1 MKRVFFSI
9 YLFLLISLL
18 VIPLGIKPF
27 LLALFGDQVV
37 NMERELSRGT
47 FHMVSEALNGLD
59 PREQNR
65 VLEQLQPQFGYP
77 LRILP
82 LADVHIDAADELD
95 FLGGMIVW
103 DSDTQSM
110 VLRLGNSQRVL
121 SMGGPFPGRA
131 LMFRL
136 GLIFWGLCLIC
147 MILPALLWT
156 LVLYWDIRK
165 VEIGTAR
172 FSAGDHD
179 ARVQVSTLSSM
190 AKIVTAVNTMADK
203 TQKLIYFQKSFA
215 NAVSHEIRTPL
226 ARIKFGLEMME
237 EKTDFAGDIAK
248 DVAEIE
254 GLVDEMLTYARF
266 ERDYSATEDLPVQD
280 MVPWLGA
287 LVAREEKTDPHKSL
301 VFLEFPEGFYLPFEA
316 TYLGWSVRNLIRN
329 GLRHAKSR
337 VTVSLIREG
346 EGALIHVDDDGPG
359 IPEKMRSQVFTPFFR
374 MDQSRSRH
382 SGGGYGLGLAI
393 ARRIVRWHGGDVTV
407 HGSPA
412 RGARFTL
419 YLPPGKEIIPDLE
432 LPGAKKNQGAGL

>member
-1 MKRVFFSI
+1 MKRVFLSI

-18 VIPLGIKPF
+18 VIPLGLNP
-27 LLALFGDQVV
+27 LLKTLFGDEVV
-37 NMERELSRGT
+37 SMERELSRGT
-47 FHMVSEALNGLD
+47 FYMVSEALNGLD
-59 PREQNR
+59 PLEQNR
-65 VLEQLQPQFGYP
+65 VLEQLQPRFGYP
-77 LRILP
+77 LRILSLDKVQINP
-82 LADVHIDAADELD
+82 ADELD

-103 DSDTQSM
+103 DSDTQAM
-110 VLRLGNSQRVL
+110 LLRLGNSQRAL
-121 SMGGPFPGRA
+121 SMGGPFPGRDFI
-131 LMFRL
+131 FRL
-136 GLIFWGLCLIC
+136 GLIFWALCLLC

-165 VEIGTAR
+165 VEVGTAR

-190 AKIVTAVNTMADK
+190 SKIVTAVNTMADK

-237 EKTDFAGDIAK
+237 EKTDFAGDIAR

-266 ERDYSATEDLPVQD
+266 ERDYSATDDLPVQD
-280 MVPWLGA
+280 MVPWLA
-287 LVAREEKTDPHKSL
+287 TLVDREQKTDPNKEL
-301 VFLEFPEGFYLPFEA
+301 VFLEFPHGFCLPFEA

-329 GLRHAKSR
+329 GLRHGR
-337 VTVSLIREG
+337 NQVTVSLVRKNG
-346 EGALIHVDDDGPG
+346 GAMIHVDDDGPG
-359 IPEKMRSQVFTPFFR
+359 IPQDMRSKVFVPFFR

-407 HGSPA
+407 HDAPIG
-412 RGARFTL
+412 GARFSL
-419 YLPPGKEIIPDLE
+419 YLPPGKKIIPDLE
-432 LPGAKKNQGAGL
+432 LPGAKQDQGTGL